1 MLTSYYPERPKKPSE
16 TGGPRSEGIVRE
28 AFDMRE
34 DGLSQQSLG
43 KGMSDTAMKLGS
55 ALDQS
60 ADT

>member
-1 MLTSYYPERPKKPSE
+1 MTSYYPERLKKASE
-16 TGGPRSEGIVRE
+16 TGGPRSEGIARE
-28 AFDMRE
+28 AFDMRQ
-34 DGLSQQSLG
+34 DGLSQQPLG